1 MIIFHNSYQCLSSSV
16 TLLPTYLNAAV
27 DWTSCR
33 VEGADQEDKLPI
45 ESRSLSKHKHK
56 GKSEHSAIDRLI
68 PGCSTN
74 TPECGQARN
83 APMAIDPV
91 LLSSL
96 LLWTGHYRVTLNT

>member
-1 MIIFHNSYQCLSSSV
+1 MLLKIGQIAEWMEVII
-16 TLLPTYLNAAV
+16 
-27 DWTSCR
+27 
-33 VEGADQEDKLPI
+33 EKDKLPI

-56 GKSEHSAIDRLI
+56 GKSEHSAIDSI
-68 PGCSTN
+68 PGFSTN

-83 APMAIDPV
+83 APMAIAPV